1 VRSIKNTTKFNTNT
15 IGFYAT
21 KGNSINNSL
30 ENSKAPSMADF
41 LESIKD
47 FNKTFISLRTRK
59 EAHARKMKMI
69 SSGIT
74 FIGNI
79 SSDCGNHRQFFI
91 P

>member
-47 FNKTFISLRTRK
+47 F
-59 EAHARKMKMI
+59 
-69 SSGIT
+69 
-74 FIGNI
+74 
-79 SSDCGNHRQFFI
+79 
-91 P
+91 